1 MLPHVHVTLC
11 RLCCLQPPQVVEL
24 TGNAGMSG
32 TFGYQATEEN
42 NQNSALCKTVQGG
55 LRILNMNG
63 LGLAGLALP
72 DCLMGPKSTLEEIRL
87 GAWTLCQSAVAAR
100 CVALHADQ
108 GDRLCPADRLV
119 LQHRGAQ

>member
-1 MLPHVHVTLC
+1 M
-11 RLCCLQPPQVVEL
+11 VEL

-32 TFGYQATEEN
+32 TFGYEATAEN

-72 DCLMGPKSTLEEIRL
+72 DCLMGKTSTLEEIRL
-87 GAWTLCQSAVAAR
+87 GRAPALSARAAVKPLEPITSASSLLHPSLQQIVMLCIVTLRSR
-100 CVALHADQ
+100 T
-108 GDRLCPADRLV
+108 
-119 LQHRGAQ
+119 

>member
-1 MLPHVHVTLC
+1 
-11 RLCCLQPPQVVEL
+11 
-24 TGNAGMSG
+24 MSG

-72 DCLMGPKSTLEEIRL
+72 DCLMGKTSTLEEIRL
-87 GAWTLCQSAVAAR
+87 GTASSQLTAACER
-100 CVALHADQ
+100 HCEATVTGAQH
-108 GDRLCPADRLV
+108 LV
-119 LQHRGAQ
+119 LQLCGHTRRLCTRLAPCRHMRP